1 MAQHSTA
8 PSLHLHL
15 YLLSHQSQHNTM
27 RKRNAIIHQV
37 KLYSFFFFFLILLL
51 SFLLRHPTN
60 TLLKKLLYQSKSRPI
75 SDNTYT
81 QPTQHSTQNTPWVR
95 QLAANAKRANQYTQK
110 TPCIPFFIPYCM
122 GDIMLSFPSLAS
134 TVSILAPFQC
144 KIYPAALQP

>member
-60 TLLKKLLYQSKSRPI
+60 TLLKKNFSIKAKAAPYQTIHTHNP
-75 SDNTYT
+75 
-81 QPTQHSTQNTPWVR
+81 HNTPRKIHRGCDNSQPMPDAQINTHKKLLVSLSSSPIVWET
-95 QLAANAKRANQYTQK
+95 LCSPFPALLLQY
-110 TPCIPFFIPYCM
+110 PFFH
-122 GDIMLSFPSLAS
+122 LSN
-134 TVSILAPFQC
+134 VKYI
-144 KIYPAALQP
+144 